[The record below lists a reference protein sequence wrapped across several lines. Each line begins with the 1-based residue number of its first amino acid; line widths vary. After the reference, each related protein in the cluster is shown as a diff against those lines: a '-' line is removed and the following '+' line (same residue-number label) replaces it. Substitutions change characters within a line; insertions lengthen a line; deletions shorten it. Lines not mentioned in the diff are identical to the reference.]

1 VCVTGGKNQRGEA
14 TVSPQ
19 PLQGWPATTEPAKI
33 VLERGASKLEPIP
46 RPVKGELGVLRGRVQ
61 PNLHGGDVVPRS

>member
-1 VCVTGGKNQRGEA
+1 M
-14 TVSPQ
+14 
-19 PLQGWPATTEPAKI
+19 TEPVKI

>member
-1 VCVTGGKNQRGEA
+1 M
-14 TVSPQ
+14 SPR
-19 PLQGWPATTEPAKI
+19 PLQGRPAMTELVKI

-61 PNLHGGDVVPRS
+61 PNLHGGDVVLRS